1 MARVIGS
8 ACTALVMTGFI
19 GAGAPWLHAQSAPSV
34 HPTPDV
40 DIDRYLGRW
49 YELAR
54 YPDRAERRCTANV
67 VVHYTPRV
75 DGSLDVRN
83 TCTTAE
89 GAIEA
94 RGVARRAADHGPV
107 SKLEVRFAPAIF
119 SFVPGA
125 WEDHWILYVAP
136 DYSAAVIGTPD
147 RKMLWLLARTPDVDM
162 PTFARLVDAARAQG
176 YDVDRLERTQHDV
189 R

>member
-1 MARVIGS
+1 MA
-8 ACTALVMTGFI
+8 GFI
-19 GAGAPWLHAQSAPSV
+19 GAGAPWLHAQSAAPV
-34 HPTPDV
+34 HPTSDV

-54 YPDRAERRCTANV
+54 YPNRSHRGCTANV
-67 VVHYTPRV
+67 VVLYTPRV
-75 DGSLDVRN
+75 DGRIDVRE
-83 TCTTAE
+83 TCTTPE

-94 RGVARRAADHGPV
+94 TGVARRAADHGPA

-125 WEDHWILYVAP
+125 WEDYWILYVAP

-147 RKMLWLLARTPDVDM
+147 REMLWLLARTPAVDM
-162 PTFARLVDAARAQG
+162 PTFASLVDAARAQG
-176 YDVDRLERTQHDV
+176 YDVDRLERTQHDL